1 MRLGKIACLRSRIQ
15 IMDWQHCLLQAS
27 VCSISVGILVQLHA
41 GFRHRGD
48 GKIQKCQDIH
58 LSSTSPNLRGSEV
71 YCQFMTFLY
80 ISSIKPAK
88 HSQAFS
94 KITQC
99 GPNREELILQL
110 HGVVLK
116 KQNKIHVIDWV
127 KLSVKALPYIR
138 IHHICYV
145 HWLVQRHCSCNYQIT
160 KGKWQTFFVRNWIG
174 IGWV

>member
-1 MRLGKIACLRSRIQ
+1 MTLGKIACLRSRIQ

-27 VCSISVGILVQLHA
+27 ICSISVGILVQLHA
-41 GFRHRGD
+41 GFRHIGD

-58 LSSTSPNLRGSEV
+58 LSSTSPYLRDSEV

-80 ISSIKPAK
+80 ISSIKPVK
-88 HSQAFS
+88 HSQALS
-94 KITQC
+94 KITPC
-99 GPNREELILQL
+99 GPNCEELLLQPYRA
-110 HGVVLK
+110 VLK

-145 HWLVQRHCSCNYQIT
+145 HWLVQRHCALFLQLSDN
-160 KGKWQTFFVRNWIG
+160 
-174 IGWV
+174 